1 MPDPRRI
8 DSNAAIHW
16 RGKAHIFMPCLEE
29 NQFWASPYP
38 ISFHDYKDPDK
49 LRYVHEVL
57 MGREQC
63 RECPAGYQPRI
74 AEKNMDFQGVESETV

>member
-1 MPDPRRI
+1 M
-8 DSNAAIHW
+8 
-16 RGKAHIFMPCLEE
+16 E
-29 NQFWASPYP
+29 
-38 ISFHDYKDPDK
+38 DPDK
-49 LRYVHEVL
+49 LRYAPCLQLEKRHQSLAKEYNNLTCASNLGLGQQSRLSDQVHEVL